1 MSGKRTSLSQFSLWF
16 GAAVSI
22 AEMLTGA
29 LIAPLGFK
37 NGMAAILIGH
47 VIGGF
52 ILFMAGSIG
61 AKSKLSS
68 IESTRI
74 SFGTYGSYLFSLL
87 NIIQLLGWTAVMI
100 IGGAKTLNVVTIQ
113 LFGMNNE
120 VVWSILIGFLIII
133 WISLGM
139 KNVSYVNGIAV
150 GILFIF
156 TIILGVTVFSNELI
170 PVGEMT
176 GKMTFGTAV
185 ELNVAMALS
194 WLPLIADYTKHVEKE
209 KSGTFYSVLG
219 YFIGSILMFVIGLG
233 ASLYVGTTDI
243 ASILLSAGLGGVALF
258 IVLFATITTTFL
270 DVYSAGISF
279 QNISHRISEKNAGIL
294 VCILGVVLAVF
305 VPITQYEHFLYLIG
319 SVFAPLFAI
328 LLTEYF
334 IFKKTSIN
342 KGTLINLSNIVIWV
356 LGVIGY
362 RLFLPIGSV
371 AGVTLPIMIATGLVT
386 IILNGGRKVWKKK
399 F

>member
-1 MSGKRTSLSQFSLWF
+1 MSGKRTSLSQFILWF

-68 IESTRI
+68 SESTRI

-156 TIILGVTVFSNELI
+156 TIILGVTVFSNGLI
-170 PVGEMT
+170 PVGKMT

-258 IVLFATITTTFL
+258 IILFATITTTFL

-371 AGVTLPIMIATGLVT
+371 AGVTFPIMIATGLVT
-386 IILNGGRKVWKKK
+386 IILNGGRKVWKK
-399 F
+399 

>member
-1 MSGKRTSLSQFSLWF
+1 MSGKRTSLSQFILWF

-29 LIAPLGFK
+29 LIAPLGIQ

-139 KNVSYVNGIAV
+139 KNISYVNGIAV
-150 GILFIF
+150 VILFIF
-156 TIILGVTVFSNELI
+156 TIVLGVTVFSNGLI
-170 PVGEMT
+170 PVGEVT

-209 KSGTFYSVLG
+209 KSGTFYSVMG

-233 ASLYVGTTDI
+233 ASLYIGTTDI

-371 AGVTLPIMIATGLVT
+371 AGVTFPIMIATGLVT
-386 IILNGGRKVWKKK
+386 IILNGGRKVWKK
-399 F
+399 